1 MKPFLSSLS
10 EIEERLASAQYS
22 GLIRLKQISE
32 KRQFIEERISEVT
45 RALKNAELNLK
56 EFKESNRRVERSP
69 SLKLDESRLE
79 REVSLQ
85 TTLYMTLKSQFENVK
100 IEEKIKTSDDG
111 KGILIT
117 NDAIEQISSLLKN
130 QTDKKVLRVG
140 VRSGGCSGMSYT
152 MDFIGGDEINADD
165 KVYDYS
171 LSAEQ
176 TFKVIC
182 DPKSLLYIYG
192 MQLDFSKDLIG
203 GGFNFVNPNASQTCG
218 CGSSFAV

>member
-1 MKPFLSSLS
+1 M
-10 EIEERLASAQYS
+10 
-22 GLIRLKQISE
+22 
-32 KRQFIEERISEVT
+32 
-45 RALKNAELNLK
+45 
-56 EFKESNRRVERSP
+56 
-69 SLKLDESRLE
+69 
-79 REVSLQ
+79 
-85 TTLYMTLKSQFENVK
+85 ENVK

-130 QTDKKVLRVG
+130 QTDKKALRVG

-152 MDFIGGDEINADD
+152 MDLIGGDEINSDD

-171 LSAEQ
+171 LSSDQ

>member
-1 MKPFLSSLS
+1 MV
-10 EIEERLASAQYS
+10 
-22 GLIRLKQISE
+22 KQ
-32 KRQFIEERISEVT
+32 
-45 RALKNAELNLK
+45 
-56 EFKESNRRVERSP
+56 
-69 SLKLDESRLE
+69 
-79 REVSLQ
+79 VSVF
-85 TTLYMTLKSQFENVK
+85 MENVK
-100 IEEKIKTSDDG
+100 IQEELKTSDDG

-130 QTDKKVLRVG
+130 QTDKKALRVG

-152 MDFIGGDEINADD
+152 MDFIGGDEINPDD

-171 LSAEQ
+171 LSSEQ
-176 TFKVIC
+176 TFKVVC

>member
-1 MKPFLSSLS
+1 M
-10 EIEERLASAQYS
+10 
-22 GLIRLKQISE
+22 
-32 KRQFIEERISEVT
+32 
-45 RALKNAELNLK
+45 
-56 EFKESNRRVERSP
+56 
-69 SLKLDESRLE
+69 
-79 REVSLQ
+79 
-85 TTLYMTLKSQFENVK
+85 ENVK

-130 QTDKKVLRVG
+130 QIDKKALRVG

-152 MDFIGGDEINADD
+152 MDFIGVDEINADD

-171 LSAEQ
+171 LSSEE

-203 GGFNFVNPNASQTCG
+203 GGFYFVNPNASQTCG

>member
-1 MKPFLSSLS
+1 M
-10 EIEERLASAQYS
+10 
-22 GLIRLKQISE
+22 
-32 KRQFIEERISEVT
+32 
-45 RALKNAELNLK
+45 
-56 EFKESNRRVERSP
+56 
-69 SLKLDESRLE
+69 
-79 REVSLQ
+79 
-85 TTLYMTLKSQFENVK
+85 ENVK

-130 QTDKKVLRVG
+130 QTDKKALRVG

-152 MDFIGGDEINADD
+152 MDFIGGDEIYSDD

-171 LSAEQ
+171 LSSEQ
-176 TFKVIC
+176 SFKVIC

>member
-1 MKPFLSSLS
+1 M
-10 EIEERLASAQYS
+10 E
-22 GLIRLKQISE
+22 
-32 KRQFIEERISEVT
+32 
-45 RALKNAELNLK
+45 NLK
-56 EFKESNRRVERSP
+56 IK
-69 SLKLDESRLE
+69 
-79 REVSLQ
+79 
-85 TTLYMTLKSQFENVK
+85 
-100 IEEKIKTSDDG
+100 EKIKNSDDG

-117 NDAIEQISSLLKN
+117 NDAIEQISYLLKN
-130 QTDKKVLRVG
+130 QSDKKALRVG

-152 MDFIGGDEINADD
+152 MDFIGGDEINSDD

-171 LSAEQ
+171 LSSEQ
-176 TFKVIC
+176 IFKVVC

>member
-1 MKPFLSSLS
+1 M
-10 EIEERLASAQYS
+10 
-22 GLIRLKQISE
+22 
-32 KRQFIEERISEVT
+32 VT
-45 RALKNAELNLK
+45 T
-56 EFKESNRRVERSP
+56 ESVF
-69 SLKLDESRLE
+69 
-79 REVSLQ
+79 
-85 TTLYMTLKSQFENVK
+85 MENVK

-117 NDAIEQISSLLKN
+117 NDAIEQISFLLKN
-130 QTDKKVLRVG
+130 QTDKKALRVG

-152 MDFIGGDEINADD
+152 MDFIGGDEINSDD
-165 KVYDYS
+165 KVYYYS
-171 LSAEQ
+171 LSSEQ
-176 TFKVIC
+176 SFKVVC

>member
-1 MKPFLSSLS
+1 M
-10 EIEERLASAQYS
+10 
-22 GLIRLKQISE
+22 
-32 KRQFIEERISEVT
+32 
-45 RALKNAELNLK
+45 
-56 EFKESNRRVERSP
+56 
-69 SLKLDESRLE
+69 
-79 REVSLQ
+79 
-85 TTLYMTLKSQFENVK
+85 ENVK

-117 NDAIEQISSLLKN
+117 NDAIEQISSLLKS
-130 QTDKKVLRVG
+130 QTDKKALRVG

-152 MDFIGGDEINADD
+152 MDFIGGDEINLDD

-171 LSAEQ
+171 LSSEQ
-176 TFKVIC
+176 TFQVVC

>member
-1 MKPFLSSLS
+1 M
-10 EIEERLASAQYS
+10 
-22 GLIRLKQISE
+22 
-32 KRQFIEERISEVT
+32 
-45 RALKNAELNLK
+45 
-56 EFKESNRRVERSP
+56 
-69 SLKLDESRLE
+69 
-79 REVSLQ
+79 
-85 TTLYMTLKSQFENVK
+85 ENVK

-130 QTDKKVLRVG
+130 QTDKKALRVG

-152 MDFIGGDEINADD
+152 MGFVGGDEINPDD

-171 LSAEQ
+171 LSSEQ

>member
-1 MKPFLSSLS
+1 MG
-10 EIEERLASAQYS
+10 IW
-22 GLIRLKQISE
+22 
-32 KRQFIEERISEVT
+32 VT
-45 RALKNAELNLK
+45 
-56 EFKESNRRVERSP
+56 
-69 SLKLDESRLE
+69 
-79 REVSLQ
+79 VS
-85 TTLYMTLKSQFENVK
+85 MENVK
-100 IEEKIKTSDDG
+100 MEEEIKTSDDG

-117 NDAIEQISSLLKN
+117 NDAIEQISFLLKN
-130 QTDKKVLRVG
+130 QTDKKALRVG

-152 MDFIGGDEINADD
+152 MDFISGDQINSDD

-171 LSAEQ
+171 LSAEKN
-176 TFKVIC
+176 FKVVC